1 MPFIYIDFPIKCVHR
16 AKFYSLDHIPI
27 REQRIMKETFGTFQS
42 ILYLTSE
49 IPDLP
54 LDNCKAL
61 TFLKWFPHIYTF
73 LTQLLGEFN

>member
-1 MPFIYIDFPIKCVHR
+1 
-16 AKFYSLDHIPI
+16 
-27 REQRIMKETFGTFQS
+27 MKETFGLFQS

-54 LDNCKAL
+54 LDNCKTL